1 MRANKDGRHQGNNS
15 FHTQQDRCTCELTET
30 VAACTGPARVK
41 LYGVLELRRDM
52 DTSLCIYMCS
62 CTFSLAYFSPLSFLC
77 PIHFCL
83 LLFGLIVIVLSFLF
97 QMFLFS
103 NETASKG
110 VYLGG
115 WVGRWGRS
123 GRSWRRRNCNQNVLY
138 KTLFSIKN
146 ENH

>member
-1 MRANKDGRHQGNNS
+1 MHRACAGK
-15 FHTQQDRCTCELTET
+15 
-30 VAACTGPARVK
+30 VIWGPRAEK
-41 LYGVLELRRDM
+41 GHGHKSLHLYVFLYLFFG
-52 DTSLCIYMCS
+52 
-62 CTFSLAYFSPLSFLC
+62 FSPLSFLC